1 MMPIYKRLG
10 LIDYHFFMQDKMA
23 ETVLN
28 FAKVIKEATA
38 SNPKLS
44 VTFYG
49 YGLEHAGTCFL
60 SPAMTGHCATRK
72 VLNSPYIDVL
82 SSPVWYTDRG
92 LGGVRTPQS
101 PAESVTLAK
110 KLWCDEDD
118 NRTYLIWKSGSV
130 LLAADKNQKTLE
142 DSVNLMRRNM
152 AEQTLRNNTSW
163 WMDLFGA
170 GWLMKNRFAMAEPKN
185 AGFT

>member
-1 MMPIYKRLG
+1 
-10 LIDYHFFMQDKMA
+10 
-23 ETVLN
+23 
-28 FAKVIKEATA
+28 
-38 SNPKLS
+38 
-44 VTFYG
+44 
-49 YGLEHAGTCFL
+49 
-60 SPAMTGHCATRK
+60 MTGHCATRK

-130 LLAADKNQKTLE
+130 LLAADKNQKKLE

>member
-1 MMPIYKRLG
+1 
-10 LIDYHFFMQDKMA
+10 MQDKMA

-130 LLAADKNQKTLE
+130 LVVVDGFIRSRVVDEKSLCHGGAQKRWFYLMVHNVRRHVLRTGVPTGQYLLE
-142 DSVNLMRRNM
+142 DVLDKK
-152 AEQTLRNNTSW
+152 AK
-163 WMDLFGA
+163 A
-170 GWLMKNRFAMAEPKN
+170 K
-185 AGFT
+185 